1 MMQEALREKEKH
13 LENIL
18 QSVGSALVA
27 FSGGVDSSY
36 LLYKAGQILG
46 KDRVLAVTAASAL
59 FPAQETARARDFAR
73 EHVFTHLVIQSQAL
87 ANSMVTRNPPERC
100 YYCKS
105 ALFSG
110 LVELA
115 HKKKLARVLD
125 GANVDDTGDYRPGL
139 KAAREL
145 GVLSPL
151 LEAGLTKEQIRQLSR
166 EAGLP
171 TWNQPAAACL
181 ASRIPYGEP
190 LTTEKLEMIAAGE
203 EFLASRGY
211 QRVRLRCHGPVA
223 RLEVP
228 PQDFARLLTE
238 KDLVVSQLK
247 ELGLVYVTLDLEG
260 LRSGSMNQVLEKDDV
275 EPSP

>member
-1 MMQEALREKEKH
+1 MTAEALREKEKH
-13 LENIL
+13 LESIL

-36 LLYKAGQILG
+36 LLYKAGEVLG
-46 KDRVLAVTAASAL
+46 QDRVLAVTAASPL

-73 EHVFTHLVIQSQAL
+73 EHGFSHLVIQSQAL
-87 ANSMVTRNPPERC
+87 SNNMVTRNPPERC
-100 YYCKS
+100 YYCKQ
-105 ALFSG
+105 ALFS
-110 LVELA
+110 ELLEIA

-145 GVLSPL
+145 GVRSPL
-151 LEAGLTKEQIRQLSR
+151 LEAGLAKEQVRQLSR

-203 EFLASRGY
+203 EFLTSLGY
-211 QRVRLRCHGPVA
+211 QGVRLRCHGAIA

-228 PQDFARLLTE
+228 PGDFARLLAE
-238 KDLVVSQLK
+238 KDRVVSHLK
-247 ELGLVYVTLDLEG
+247 KLGLVYVTLDLEG
-260 LRSGSMNQVLEKDDV
+260 LRSGSMNQVLEK
-275 EPSP
+275 